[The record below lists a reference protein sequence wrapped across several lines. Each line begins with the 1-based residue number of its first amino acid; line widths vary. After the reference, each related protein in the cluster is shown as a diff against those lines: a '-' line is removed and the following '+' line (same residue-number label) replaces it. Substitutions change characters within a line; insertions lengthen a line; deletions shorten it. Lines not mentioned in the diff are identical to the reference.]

1 MGVVVRERSDSG
13 SRSAVRRRHVIYVE
27 GYDQRGAEGY
37 YRLFQRE
44 CDRARQTSQISL
56 TLQPLELDTEDF
68 AHWLIDL
75 RVPDPERASHVNV
88 ATHYDFVRMERF
100 VRSDLAAPM
109 VPHVLRSLGWIIG
122 DLVSGTAFRIFRA
135 SWRFGLHLLCFQFL
149 LVAWLAAAAAVGITI
164 AHAATRH
171 LGLSGPAAIVLA
183 VLGAVMSFV
192 LIRPLADRWF
202 VIQITSCWVTLR
214 KFGRGQAIWVDHVVE
229 LCAQRLLAVARANTV
244 DELVLV
250 GHSTGGAIAL
260 AAMARALEFDPDLG
274 RRGVRPVLLTLGS
287 VMPAVALHP
296 SAERLR
302 DMVSR
307 VAVEPTV
314 TWVDCQSRKD
324 VMCFFNFDPVD
335 GIGVHVGAERCN
347 PLIWRISFKDM
358 IAPENYSRFRWNH
371 FRVHYQY
378 IMGGE
383 RPAPYD
389 YILVVGGPMP
399 IAQWPTHDRAFMAAM
414 MRDEA
419 GRQRPLAAAALGA
432 AQ

>member
-1 MGVVVRERSDSG
+1 
-13 SRSAVRRRHVIYVE
+13 
-27 GYDQRGAEGY
+27 
-37 YRLFQRE
+37 
-44 CDRARQTSQISL
+44 
-56 TLQPLELDTEDF
+56 
-68 AHWLIDL
+68 
-75 RVPDPERASHVNV
+75 
-88 ATHYDFVRMERF
+88 
-100 VRSDLAAPM
+100 
-109 VPHVLRSLGWIIG
+109 
-122 DLVSGTAFRIFRA
+122 
-135 SWRFGLHLLCFQFL
+135 
-149 LVAWLAAAAAVGITI
+149 
-164 AHAATRH
+164 
-171 LGLSGPAAIVLA
+171 
-183 VLGAVMSFV
+183 MSFV

-324 VMCFFNFDPVD
+324 AMNFAHFDPVA
-335 GIGVHVGAERCN
+335 GIGVKLQAERCN
-347 PLIWRISFKDM
+347 PMIWLVRFRDM
-358 IAPENYSRFRWNH
+358 VLPEQYRRFRWNF
-371 FRVHYQY
+371 FRLHYQY
-378 IMGGE
+378 IRAAHQPG
-383 RPAPYD
+383 PYD
-389 YILVVGGPMP
+389 YILLIAGSVAVAERAKQNREIALSPPACPAGEFAASMPMP
-399 IAQWPTHDRAFMAAM
+399 SPEPEASLGRGHPPPDRRNTTRAAPSQSG
-414 MRDEA
+414 E
-419 GRQRPLAAAALGA
+419 P
-432 AQ
+432 